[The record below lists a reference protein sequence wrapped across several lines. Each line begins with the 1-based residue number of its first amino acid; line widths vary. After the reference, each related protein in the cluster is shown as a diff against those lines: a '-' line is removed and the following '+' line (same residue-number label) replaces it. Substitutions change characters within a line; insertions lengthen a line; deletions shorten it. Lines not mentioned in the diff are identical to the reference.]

1 MTAQFE
7 PRDGYLLVVNRAA
20 IGQRGRVLGDL
31 EPVADRDARA
41 ASTTVTSLPS
51 RQPNV
56 RSSGSADSP
65 LCEVARFNPG
75 CVLGNGCCEMLV
87 RVAVGV
93 APKLRAAVNGSRRC
107 PAMLSVLNG

>member
-31 EPVADRDARA
+31 ELVADRDAQANPRSVDHGDLVALRA
-41 ASTTVTSLPS
+41 AERVLE
-51 RQPNV
+51 RE
-56 RSSGSADSP
+56 RRFA
-65 LCEVARFNPG
+65 LCEIARFNPG
-75 CVLGNGCCEMLV
+75 CVLGNGRCEMLV

-93 APKLRAAVNGSRRC
+93 CA
-107 PAMLSVLNG
+107 